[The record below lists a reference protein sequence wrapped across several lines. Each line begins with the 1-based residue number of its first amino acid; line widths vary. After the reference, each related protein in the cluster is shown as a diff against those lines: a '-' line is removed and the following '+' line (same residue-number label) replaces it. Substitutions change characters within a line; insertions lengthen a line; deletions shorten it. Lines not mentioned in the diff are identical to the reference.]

1 MLTIITLVLCVVVF
15 VRLFTYSRHGARY
28 RPWVS
33 IFAAVVMAASGAT
46 ALLIVTD
53 HLEVSLYA
61 LPLVLVLAVFAV
73 SVSRCRGNLSEVAR
87 WAGGLHARSGR

>member
-1 MLTIITLVLCVVVF
+1 MLNAITLFLCLAIF
-15 VRLFTYSRHGARY
+15 VRLFTYSRQGARY

-61 LPLVLVLAVFAV
+61 LPLVFVLAVFAV
-73 SVSRCRGNLSEVAR
+73 SVSRCRGNLSSVVR
-87 WAGGLHARSGR
+87 WFSDQCHRRA